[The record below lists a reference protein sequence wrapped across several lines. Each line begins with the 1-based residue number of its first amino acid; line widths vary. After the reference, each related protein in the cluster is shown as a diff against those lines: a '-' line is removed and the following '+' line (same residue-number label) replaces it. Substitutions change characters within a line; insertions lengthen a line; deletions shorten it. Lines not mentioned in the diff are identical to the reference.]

1 MIDLYTAATSNGQRA
16 AIILEECGLP
26 YRVRK
31 VDLAKGEQREPEFLR
46 LNPRGQVPVVVDD
59 EGPGG
64 QRLVLAQSVAILL
77 HYAMQ
82 TGRFLPEEP
91 AARAQVLQYLC
102 QCVTDIAPASATL
115 FATENFVPE
124 KVQSTTDFFMNRL
137 MTHFR
142 FIDQRLGKVEF
153 LAGSALSVADF
164 ALYPVYA
171 TRKVLLDGQE
181 ELPNLS
187 RWGAALAERPTIQRA
202 MATPG

>member
-59 EGPGG
+59 DGPGG
-64 QRLVLAQSVAILL
+64 QRLVLAQSAAILM
-77 HYAMQ
+77 HYALQ
-82 TGRFLPEEP
+82 TGRFLPDEP

-102 QCVTDIAPASATL
+102 QAVTDIAPASMTL
-115 FATENFVPE
+115 FATEHFVPE
-124 KVQSTTDFFMNRL
+124 KVQSTTDFFFNRL
-137 MTHFR
+137 LAHFR
-142 FIDQRLGKVEF
+142 FIDQRLGKSEF
-153 LAGSALSVADF
+153 LVGNALSIADF

-171 TRKVLLDGQE
+171 TRKSQLE
-181 ELPNLS
+181 EQGSLPNLT
-187 RWGAALAERPTIQRA
+187 RWGTALAERPTIQRA